1 MNETVGTTEATRYKG
16 NVGLWFYREFY
27 TKYYDHED
35 WVAKQNQKEKERDYR
50 IWFNT
55 TCNELLEAQWS
66 DFADTAK
73 EYKELSFYK
82 NGNGFP
88 LTTVYPG
95 LVCGLGYEHAA
106 GIENE
111 FQLGFSFDHTTGMP
125 YVPGSSVKGL
135 LRSAFRHPEY
145 IASIVKTLKSAT
157 DDAETIAEATDWK
170 KLEMAIFGGIGYTNK
185 KELKSIE
192 TDLFFDAFISA
203 NTNDNDFFMADD
215 YITSHQ
221 NWTKP
226 EMSPFQNPNP
236 VRFLKVRS
244 GVVFSFGF
252 RLTETKLNEKL
263 VFSAELKRE
272 LFRKILLDLG
282 IGAKT
287 NVGYGQFEEYKKKS
301 E

>member
-1 MNETVGTTEATRYKG
+1 MNSNSNEATPYKG
-16 NVGLWFYREFY
+16 NAGLWFYRDFY
-27 TKYYDHED
+27 EKFYQEAPDED
-35 WVAKQNQKEKERDYR
+35 SKNYTSWLTNICK
-50 IWFNT
+50 
-55 TCNELLEAQWS
+55 ELLEAKWT
-66 DFADTAK
+66 DYTDTASNFNALTFYSD
-73 EYKELSFYK
+73 ENSFD
-82 NGNGFP
+82 

-106 GIENE
+106 GIKNE

-125 YVPGSSVKGL
+125 YIPGSSVKGV

-145 IASIVKTLKSAT
+145 IANIVRTLNNIT
-157 DDAETIAEATDWK
+157 EDAVTIAEATDWK
-170 KLEMAIFGGIGYTNK
+170 KLEMAIFEGIDYRDK
-185 KELKSIE
+185 KDLKSNE
-192 TDLFFDAFISA
+192 TDIFFDAFISA
-203 NTNDNDFFMADD
+203 NTNDNGFFMADD

-221 NWTKP
+221 NWEKP
-226 EMSPFQNPNP
+226 KMSPFQNPNP

-272 LFRKILLDLG
+272 FFRKILLDLG

-287 NVGYGQFEEYKKKS
+287 NVGYGQFEEFKTTI